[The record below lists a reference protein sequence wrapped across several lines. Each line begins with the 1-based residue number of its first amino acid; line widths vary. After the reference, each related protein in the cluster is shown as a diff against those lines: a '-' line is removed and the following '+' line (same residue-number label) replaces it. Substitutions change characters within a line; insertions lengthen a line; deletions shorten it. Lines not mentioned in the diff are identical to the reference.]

1 MDRMT
6 NLIRPK
12 KIFMGEK
19 DFQQLHLVKKYIEKK
34 YKSIIIPCKTIR
46 GKSTIALSSR
56 NLLLTKKNLYVAG
69 KLTKS
74 LILFKKNLSKIK
86 FFSHLIDHKKESL
99 IKSYNVKIE
108 YIELR
113 NKFTLKKTNN
123 IKNSKIFI
131 AYYLGKIRMID
142 NF

>member
-1 MDRMT
+1 M
-6 NLIRPK
+6 
-12 KIFMGEK
+12 
-19 DFQQLHLVKKYIEKK
+19 VKRYIEKK
-34 YKSIIIPCKTIR
+34 YKSIIVACKTIR
-46 GKSTIALSSR
+46 GKNTIALSSR
-56 NLLLTKKNLYVAG
+56 NLLLSKKNLNVAG
-69 KLTKS
+69 KLTKN

-99 IKSYNVKIE
+99 IKSYNIKIE

-113 NKFTLKKTNN
+113 NKFSLKKTNN

-131 AYYLGKIRMID
+131 AYYLDKIRLID